1 MNIFKSNP
9 ICPGR
14 GQSSLAHGSSVGRLF
29 AFGHQNDII
38 TSTEAV
44 PAESEYGGFEP
55 GFVLDV
61 HEFIAHSQ
69 NKDTLAGGEFNQAF
83 FRIQCG

>member
-1 MNIFKSNP
+1 MTMPKSGQTRRTAPTVVEMTSLMNS
-9 ICPGR
+9 R
-14 GQSSLAHGSSVGRLF
+14 
-29 AFGHQNDII
+29 
-38 TSTEAV
+38 EAV

-61 HEFIAHSQ
+61 HEFITHGQ
-69 NKDTLAGGEFNQAF
+69 DEDTLTGGEFNQAF